1 MDVQSIQS
9 FSEKVISTPVLIA
22 LLYAVSLGWL
32 ISFLYSRK
40 KYKNLLSKCNDL
52 QENNVRLEKLN
63 ENLNLTTA
71 QLNEDLKIMKGDE

>member
-22 LLYAVSLGWL
+22 LLYAVSFGWL
-32 ISFLYSRK
+32 RSFLYSRK